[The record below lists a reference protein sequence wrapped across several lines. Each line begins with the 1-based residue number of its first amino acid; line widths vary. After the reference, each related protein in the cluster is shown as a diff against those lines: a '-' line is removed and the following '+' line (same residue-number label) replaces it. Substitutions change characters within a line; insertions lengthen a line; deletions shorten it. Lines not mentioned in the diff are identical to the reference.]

1 MSTRHGA
8 AGGQDRPWV
17 DGVASNPVQPP
28 SRVAFPVPSPGIGPS
43 QLGKR
48 LKAAIPRLVL
58 ATGVLLGAANLLSA
72 GSAQAANAYK
82 CAPKIPSGPGGIF
95 SINFSSILAGDTITC
110 GDKEF
115 TVNSFNFN
123 NPGSID
129 FEWVEISPLP
139 GFADDLFSANIN
151 FAPSLVGVKA
161 GFFDYNLKILDPKYR
176 FDSVQLDSTVAIN
189 RTPGSTSVI
198 KQITGGPTLVSLDGA
213 QVGPIPFQTPSPI
226 TVRDT
231 WNVVSKD
238 VLTNIKDTYT
248 QEEAPGPLPL
258 LGAGL
263 AFGWSRKLRQ
273 RVKAT
278 SLAPLAS

>member
-1 MSTRHGA
+1 MSTFQGA
-8 AGGQDRPWV
+8 AAGQGRPPAGGALTIPAAMPTLAR
-17 DGVASNPVQPP
+17 
-28 SRVAFPVPSPGIGPS
+28 
-43 QLGKR
+43 QLKDS
-48 LKAAIPRLVL
+48 IPKL
-58 ATGVLLGAANLLSA
+58 LLGSALLMGSGSLLSA
-72 GSAQAANAYK
+72 GSAEAANAYA
-82 CAPKIPSGPGGIF
+82 CAPKIPAGPGGIF
-95 SINFSSILAGDTITC
+95 SINFSAILAGDTITC

-115 TVNSFNFN
+115 TVNSFNFG

-151 FAPSLVGVKA
+151 FTPSIVGAKS

-189 RTPGSTSVI
+189 ATSPGATSVI

-231 WNVVSKD
+231 WNVSARD

-248 QEEAPGPLPL
+248 QELVPAPLPL

-263 AFGWSRKLRQ
+263 AFGWSRKLRR
-273 RVKAT
+273 RVRGAG
-278 SLAPLAS
+278 LA